1 LEYWNGTGWTP
12 FDNSTPISIGS
23 SGALLVRVSIA
34 DEQDPYVDDGEKFQ
48 LTVTPVTGSPVVGTG
63 TIRDDGTG
71 TLYPDDPPT
80 NPTTPA
86 EDTSPKDNDAGGP
99 IVDINDVVVNEASDY
114 AINIVSGQN
123 NMSLS
128 NLTVLS
134 PGNTIIQNFDLKV
147 YDYSNNQWTDFVAG
161 TTQLNDVGELLVRT
175 TIIEERDD
183 ERDNGEVF
191 TLSVNPTGT
200 VTIVDD
206 GTGTI
211 FTGVVDPVTGEA
223 ETKTTGLDND
233 GYEIKEHCGWET
245 TTKWQNDAFVTFH
258 YNAETG
264 KTVVTWEY
272 ENYVTYD
279 VF

>member
-1 LEYWNGTGWTP
+1 M
-12 FDNSTPISIGS
+12 
-23 SGALLVRVSIA
+23 
-34 DEQDPYVDDGEKFQ
+34 
-48 LTVTPVTGSPVVGTG
+48 GTG

-134 PGNTIIQNFDLKV
+134 SGDTIIQNFDLKV
-147 YDYSNNQWTDFVAG
+147 YDYSNNRWTDFVAG
-161 TTQLNDVGELLVRT
+161 TTQLNDVGEMLVRT

-183 ERDNGEVF
+183 ERDNGEVY
-191 TLSVNPTGT
+191 TLSVNPSGT

-206 GTGTI
+206 GTGAI

-233 GYEIKEHCGWET
+233 GYEIKENCGWET